1 MAVLTA
7 GVAVKDDLLRELGV
21 TTDDYAEVGTDAD
34 DAEYQRDVREIYES
48 TRAMLLRKATSKK
61 RFDEVMRKCRDRDYV
76 KKTAENIRELARI
89 RKFWDVRVV
98 ELGIT
103 EEDVAQA
110 IREVKDE
117 ERAEMEQAE
126 RERAADK

>member
-7 GVAVKDDLLRELGV
+7 EVAVKDDLLRGLGV
-21 TTDDYAEVGTDAD
+21 TTDYTEVGTDAD

-126 RERAADK
+126 RERAANK

>member
-7 GVAVKDDLLRELGV
+7 SVAVKDDLLRELGV
-21 TTDDYAEVGTDAD
+21 TTDYAEVGTDAE

-48 TRAMLLRKATSKK
+48 TRAMLLRRTITKK
-61 RFDEVMRKCRDRDYV
+61 MFDEVVERCRDREYV
-76 KKTAENIRELARI
+76 REVAENTRGLNRMFAEGRAIAL
-89 RKFWDVRVV
+89 KY
-98 ELGIT
+98 GIT

-126 RERAADK
+126 KERVANK

>member
-21 TTDDYAEVGTDAD
+21 TTDYAEAGSDAE
-34 DAEYQRDVREIYES
+34 DAEYQRDVREIYEN
-48 TRAMLLRKATSKK
+48 TRARLLRKDMSKK
-61 RFDEVMRKCRDRDYV
+61 RFDEVMKKCRNKGYV
-76 KKTAENIRELARI
+76 KKTAENIRELNRMFAEGRAVAL
-89 RKFWDVRVV
+89 KY
-98 ELGIT
+98 GIT

-126 RERAADK
+126 RARAANK

>member
-21 TTDDYAEVGTDAD
+21 TTDYTEAGSDAE

-48 TRAMLLRKATSKK
+48 NRARVLQKTMSEKM
-61 RFDEVMRKCRDRDYV
+61 FDEVMRRCRDRDYV
-76 KKTAENIRELARI
+76 KEVAENLRELARI

-126 RERAADK
+126 RERAANK

>member
-7 GVAVKDDLLRELGV
+7 GIAVKDDLLRELGV
-21 TTDDYAEVGTDAD
+21 TTDYADVGTNAE
-34 DAEYQRDVREIYES
+34 DAEYQRDVREIYEN
-48 TRAMLLRKATSKK
+48 TRARVLQKVMSEK
-61 RFDEVMRKCRDRDYV
+61 RFDEVMRKCRDKEYV
-76 KKTAENIRELARI
+76 KKTAENLRELARI

-98 ELGIT
+98 KLGIT

-117 ERAEMEQAE
+117 ERAEMEQA
-126 RERAADK
+126 ANK

>member
-21 TTDDYAEVGTDAD
+21 TTDYAEVGTDAE
-34 DAEYQRDVREIYES
+34 DAEYQRDVREIYEN
-48 TRAMLLRKATSKK
+48 TRARLLRKDMSKK
-61 RFDEVMRKCRDRDYV
+61 RFDEVMKKCRNKGYA
-76 KKTAENIRELARI
+76 KKTAENIRELNRMFAEGRAI
-89 RKFWDVRVV
+89 ALKY
-98 ELGIT
+98 GIT